1 MRKPILASVAALA
14 SFVPFAGAQ
23 VPTAT
28 LANTVT
34 FQALSAN
41 QMLVRGSDGKL
52 WLEQSPWGTVPPSR
66 VQVDASVSIFSALSA
81 SQVLVLGN
89 NGKLWLEQAPFGTVP
104 PKRVQVDGNVQTF
117 QALSSSQIV
126 VLAADGNLWL
136 ESAPFGTVPPSRVQ
150 IDANVQG
157 FQALSD
163 TQIYVEGSNQKLWLE
178 VAPFGTV
185 PPARTHVDGSVQSF
199 QALSATEALILGTD
213 AKLWLEEGPWGSSPP
228 PRTQVDGNVQGFM
241 ALSDTL
247 IYVLGANGRLWL
259 ESAPFGKLP
268 PARTQVDGQVQF
280 FQSLSANQAVVL
292 GTNGTLWLEQG
303 PWGTVPPPRQEV
315 DAGLEQGH
323 RGIIV
328 ETANNYTACFGPGS
342 NLGNSNQSGSNFLST
357 FTSPNVAAFSLFSQR
372 QDSNVSDID
381 FLDPNTSGANS
392 SDADQKAFDQP
403 GLAVSY
409 YQGHGLATIKAV
421 PDQVCT
427 TKTECTDTPAGASGP
442 GLCVITPSSV
452 AKYGAGNGVCQYDST
467 RALAVCGSQ
476 DANGHVVPLSP
487 NMALGE
493 NASNGAWRGAA
504 INGGTS
510 LAIVHMSFGMMT
522 FFPDEWFNIF
532 AGLHIYEGIM
542 ISWGDTNDSLAFG
555 NAVASPYAVNPY
567 SSVSQGYVNSI
578 SSVTDGGG
586 CSGATSWGGGI
597 NGCGCQV
604 AMSLSSDAANANV
617 ALNERWLDLKLD
629 WDPMNSNSW
638 YQYVAGCN
646 YNPNTYPWGN

>member
-1 MRKPILASVAALA
+1 MRKQALAIVAAYV

-41 QMLVRGSDGKL
+41 QVLVRGSNGKL

-66 VQVDASVSIFSALSA
+66 VQVDGNVSTFHALSA
-81 SQVLVLGN
+81 TQVVVLGTN
-89 NGKLWLEQAPFGTVP
+89 RKLWLEQAPFGTVP
-104 PKRVQVDGNVQTF
+104 PKRVEVDGQVQMF
-117 QALSSSQIV
+117 QALSSTEMV
-126 VLAADGNLWL
+126 VLGTDGSLWL
-136 ESAPFGTVPPSRVQ
+136 EFAPFGTVPPSRVQ
-150 IDANVQG
+150 IDAGVQG

-163 TQIYVEGSNQKLWLE
+163 TQIYVAGSDQKLWLE
-178 VAPFGTV
+178 QAPFGAV
-185 PPARTHVDGSVQSF
+185 PPART
-199 QALSATEALILGTD
+199 
-213 AKLWLEEGPWGSSPP
+213 
-228 PRTQVDGNVQGFM
+228 QVDGYVQGFM
-241 ALSDTL
+241 ALNDSQV
-247 IYVLGANGRLWL
+247 YVLGANGRLWF
-259 ESAPFGKLP
+259 EQAPFGKVP
-268 PARTQVDGQVQF
+268 PARSQVDGQVQF
-280 FQSLSANQAVVL
+280 FQPFSTTQAAVL
-292 GTNGTLWLEQG
+292 GTDGKLWLEQG

-315 DAGLEQGH
+315 DANLEQGH

-328 ETANNYTACFGPGS
+328 ETANTYTPCFGSGTD
-342 NLGNSNQSGSNFLST
+342 LANSNQSGSNFLST

-372 QDSNVSDID
+372 QDSNVSDIN

-392 SDADQKAFDQP
+392 SDADQKAFDQA

-409 YQGHGLATIKAV
+409 FQGHGLVSIKPV

-427 TKTECTDTPAGASGP
+427 TKSQCTSPPAGANGP
-442 GLCVITPSSV
+442 GLCVITPSS
-452 AKYGAGNGVCQYDST
+452 AASYGAGNGVCQYDSP
-467 RALAVCGSQ
+467 RALAVCGSN
-476 DANGHVVPLSP
+476 DANGHFVYLSP

-493 NASNGAWRGAA
+493 NATNGPWRGAA
-504 INGGTS
+504 LNGGTS

-532 AGLHIYEGIM
+532 AGLHLYEGIM
-542 ISWGDTNDSLAFG
+542 ISWGDTNDSVNFG

-567 SSVSQGYVNSI
+567 SSVSQGYINSI

-604 AMSLSSDAANANV
+604 AMSMSNNAANANV
-617 ALNERWLDLKLD
+617 SLNERWLDLKFDLA
-629 WDPMNSNSW
+629 PLNSSSW

-646 YNPNTYPWGN
+646 YNPTLYPWNN